1 MSTFTLRVSI
11 GPLGIFNRLVGIR
24 RCLLL
29 PHRSPSFR
37 HTPPSAGQTSL
48 TINRTHKS
56 DRMPLVPATT
66 RNAGSGPVETNAP
79 PGTPGPEPPRGRRM
93 RADGERIGQSALAQI
108 AGRCVSYMA
117 PVAHRH
123 FSWRQMVRQA
133 A

>member
-1 MSTFTLRVSI
+1 
-11 GPLGIFNRLVGIR
+11 
-24 RCLLL
+24 
-29 PHRSPSFR
+29 
-37 HTPPSAGQTSL
+37 
-48 TINRTHKS
+48 
-56 DRMPLVPATT
+56 
-66 RNAGSGPVETNAP
+66 
-79 PGTPGPEPPRGRRM
+79 M